1 MTHSSAKHFS
11 MILIIILGVMTAFG
25 PLTIDTYTP
34 SLPKVQHDFG
44 TTTSEIQLT
53 LSFAMIGLALGQ
65 FLFGPI
71 SDVFGRKRIAT
82 ILMMIYLVATFLS
95 IFTGHLTLFLILR
108 LIQGLTSGG
117 AIVIAKA
124 SVGDKYHGNELAKF
138 LASLMVVNGIISIL
152 APLLGGFVLSISNWR
167 MIFAFLTLIAFIVLI
182 GIFLKMPAHT
192 QTMQTRLQFKDILKD
207 FLYLLKKPTFVIP
220 MLIQGL
226 TYVMLFSY
234 SSASPFIT
242 QKIYH
247 MSAPQFSV
255 MLAINGVG
263 LIVVSQIVALLVE
276 KISRQKLLIYLTIVQ
291 IVGVILLIATLALH
305 LPLYVLLIAFF
316 INISPVTSIA
326 PLGFSMA
333 MEERTGGSGNAS
345 SLLGLFQFILGG
357 IISPLVGLNGEH
369 DMTPYLLI
377 ISVTAILLVLLQF
390 IYFKLYSKNTI
401 SH

>member
-95 IFTGHLTLFLILR
+95 IFIGHLTLFLILR

-220 MLIQGL
+220 MLLQGL

-263 LIVVSQIVALLVE
+263 LIIVSQIVALLVE
-276 KISRQKLLIYLTIVQ
+276 KISRQKLLIYLTIMQ

>member
-152 APLLGGFVLSISNWR
+152 SPLLGGFVLSISNWR

-220 MLIQGL
+220 MLLQGL

-263 LIVVSQIVALLVE
+263 LILVSQIVALLVE

-377 ISVTAILLVLLQF
+377 ISITAILLVLLQF

>member
-95 IFTGHLTLFLILR
+95 IFIGHLTLFLILR

-152 APLLGGFVLSISNWR
+152 SPLLGGFVLSISNWR

-220 MLIQGL
+220 MLLQGL

-263 LIVVSQIVALLVE
+263 LIIVSQIVALLVE

>member
-95 IFTGHLTLFLILR
+95 IFTGHLTIFLILR

-220 MLIQGL
+220 MLLQGL

-263 LIVVSQIVALLVE
+263 LILVSQIVALLVE

>member
-95 IFTGHLTLFLILR
+95 IFIGHLTLFLILR

-220 MLIQGL
+220 MLLQGL

-263 LIVVSQIVALLVE
+263 LIIVSQIVALLVE

>member
-95 IFTGHLTLFLILR
+95 IFIGHLTLFLILR

-182 GIFLKMPAHT
+182 GIFIKMPAHT

-220 MLIQGL
+220 MLLQGL

-263 LIVVSQIVALLVE
+263 LIIVSQIVALLVE
-276 KISRQKLLIYLTIVQ
+276 KISRQKLLIYLTIMQ

>member
-34 SLPKVQHDFG
+34 SLPKVQQDFG

-95 IFTGHLTLFLILR
+95 IFTGHLTIFLILR

-220 MLIQGL
+220 MLLQGL

-242 QKIYH
+242 QKNLSY
-247 MSAPQFSV
+247 
-255 MLAINGVG
+255 
-263 LIVVSQIVALLVE
+263 E
-276 KISRQKLLIYLTIVQ
+276 C
-291 IVGVILLIATLALH
+291 
-305 LPLYVLLIAFF
+305 
-316 INISPVTSIA
+316 TSIQRDA
-326 PLGFSMA
+326 C
-333 MEERTGGSGNAS
+333 
-345 SLLGLFQFILGG
+345 
-357 IISPLVGLNGEH
+357 
-369 DMTPYLLI
+369 Y
-377 ISVTAILLVLLQF
+377 
-390 IYFKLYSKNTI
+390 
-401 SH
+401 

>member
-34 SLPKVQHDFG
+34 SLPKVQQDFG

-95 IFTGHLTLFLILR
+95 IFTGHLTIFLILR

-220 MLIQGL
+220 MLLQGL

-263 LIVVSQIVALLVE
+263 LILVSQIVALLVE

-377 ISVTAILLVLLQF
+377 ISITAILLVLLQF

-401 SH
+401 SY

>member
-95 IFTGHLTLFLILR
+95 IFIGHLTLFLILR

-152 APLLGGFVLSISNWR
+152 APLLGGFVLYISNWR

-220 MLIQGL
+220 MLLQGL

-263 LIVVSQIVALLVE
+263 LIIVSQIVALLVE
-276 KISRQKLLIYLTIVQ
+276 KISRQKLLIYLTIMQ

>member
-34 SLPKVQHDFG
+34 SLPKVQQDFG

-71 SDVFGRKRIAT
+71 SDVFSRKRIAT

-95 IFTGHLTLFLILR
+95 IFTGHLTIFLILR

-220 MLIQGL
+220 MLLQGL

-263 LIVVSQIVALLVE
+263 LILVSQIVALLVE

-377 ISVTAILLVLLQF
+377 ISITAILLVLLQF

>member
-25 PLTIDTYTP
+25 PLTIDTYAP

-95 IFTGHLTLFLILR
+95 IFIGHLTLFLILR

-220 MLIQGL
+220 MLLQGL

-263 LIVVSQIVALLVE
+263 LIIVSQIVALLVE
-276 KISRQKLLIYLTIVQ
+276 KISRQKLLIYLTIMQ

>member
-95 IFTGHLTLFLILR
+95 IFIGHLTLFLILR

-220 MLIQGL
+220 MLLQGL

-263 LIVVSQIVALLVE
+263 LILVSQIVALLVE
-276 KISRQKLLIYLTIVQ
+276 KISRQKLLIYLTIMQ

>member
-34 SLPKVQHDFG
+34 SLPKVHHDFG

-95 IFTGHLTLFLILR
+95 IFIGHLTLFLILR

-220 MLIQGL
+220 MLLQGL

-263 LIVVSQIVALLVE
+263 LIIVSQIVALLVE
-276 KISRQKLLIYLTIVQ
+276 KISRQKLLIYLTIMQ

>member
-34 SLPKVQHDFG
+34 SLPKVQQDFG

-95 IFTGHLTLFLILR
+95 IFTGHLTIFLILR

-220 MLIQGL
+220 MLLQGL

-263 LIVVSQIVALLVE
+263 LIIVSQIVALLVE

-377 ISVTAILLVLLQF
+377 ISITAILLVLLQF

>member
-34 SLPKVQHDFG
+34 SLPKVQQDFG

-95 IFTGHLTLFLILR
+95 IFTGHLTIFLILR

-152 APLLGGFVLSISNWR
+152 APLHGGFVLSISNWR

-220 MLIQGL
+220 MLLQGL

-263 LIVVSQIVALLVE
+263 LILVSQIVALLVE

-377 ISVTAILLVLLQF
+377 ISITAILLVLLQF

>member
-1 MTHSSAKHFS
+1 MTYSSAKHFS

-152 APLLGGFVLSISNWR
+152 SPLLGGFVLSISNWR

-220 MLIQGL
+220 MLLQGL

-263 LIVVSQIVALLVE
+263 LIIVSQIVALLVE

>member
-167 MIFAFLTLIAFIVLI
+167 MIFAFLTFIAFIVLI
-182 GIFLKMPAHT
+182 GIFFKMPAHT

-220 MLIQGL
+220 MLLQGL

-276 KISRQKLLIYLTIVQ
+276 KISRQKLLIYLTIMQ

>member
-95 IFTGHLTLFLILR
+95 IFIGHLTLFLILR

-124 SVGDKYHGNELAKF
+124 SVGEKYHGNELAKF

-220 MLIQGL
+220 MLLQGL

-263 LIVVSQIVALLVE
+263 LIIVSHIVALLVE
-276 KISRQKLLIYLTIVQ
+276 KISRQKLLIYLTIMQ

>member
-95 IFTGHLTLFLILR
+95 IFIGHLTLFLILR

-220 MLIQGL
+220 MLLQGL

-247 MSAPQFSV
+247 MSAPQSSV

-263 LIVVSQIVALLVE
+263 LIIVSQIVALLVE
-276 KISRQKLLIYLTIVQ
+276 KISRQKLLIYLTIMQ

>member
-71 SDVFGRKRIAT
+71 SDVFGRKRIVT

-95 IFTGHLTLFLILR
+95 IFIGHLTLFLILR

-220 MLIQGL
+220 MLLQGL

-263 LIVVSQIVALLVE
+263 LIIVSQIVALLVE
-276 KISRQKLLIYLTIVQ
+276 KISRQKLLIYLTIMQ

>member
-34 SLPKVQHDFG
+34 SLPKVQQDFG

-220 MLIQGL
+220 MLLQGL

-263 LIVVSQIVALLVE
+263 LIIVSQIVALLVE